1 MKGTMTTIQ
10 QDAET
15 IIQQVIHSALPDI
28 SVKNALHEINL
39 GNGNL
44 YVISIG
50 KAGWTMAKAAQEV
63 LGEKITKGI
72 CITKYEHVKGEIPG
86 ITCYEAGHPV
96 TDGNGI
102 QATQKVIDLV
112 QDCTK
117 EDTILFLISGGGSA
131 LFEKPMIPFDEY
143 QEINQQLLNCGADIK
158 EINTI
163 RKHISAVKGGRFAQL
178 CAPARVECIILS
190 DVLGDALD
198 SIASGPACADT
209 STSEDALH
217 VIDKYQ
223 LKVSKIVCDVLRQET
238 PKQINNVTT
247 KIIGSVRILCDEAVK
262 VCAQLGYAV
271 EVWTTEL
278 SCEAKDAGG
287 YFAKKAQEHYNDDK
301 SYALIAG
308 GETVVHVSGNGLGG
322 RNQEMALAC
331 AKGISG
337 LKEVCFFSVGSDGT
351 DGPTD
356 AAGGIVTGETKEK
369 LAAENIS
376 LEDKLHEHDSYNALK
391 MCDGLVI
398 TGPTGT
404 NVNDFS
410 VLLVKK

>member
-1 MKGTMTTIQ
+1 MTGIRE
-10 QDAET
+10 DADT
-15 IIQQVIHSALPDI
+15 IISQVIHSALPNTA
-28 SVKNALHEINL
+28 VKNALQTIDL
-39 GNGNL
+39 GKGNL
-44 YVISIG
+44 YVICIG
-50 KAGWTMAKAAQEV
+50 KAGWAMAKAVQEV
-63 LGEKITKGI
+63 LGERITKGI
-72 CITKYEHVKGEIPG
+72 CITKYYHVKAEIRG
-86 ITCYEAGHPV
+86 ITCYEAGHPITDANSV
-96 TDGNGI
+96 T
-102 QATQKVIDLV
+102 ATQKVIDLV
-112 QDCTK
+112 KKCTK

-131 LFEKPMIPFDEY
+131 LFEKPLVSLEEY
-143 QEINQQLLNCGADIK
+143 QDINQQLMNCGANIK
-158 EINTI
+158 EINTV
-163 RKHISAVKGGRFAQL
+163 RKHLSAVKGGKFAEM
-178 CAPARVECIILS
+178 CSPASVECIILS

-198 SIASGPACADT
+198 SIASGPACADS
-209 STSEDALH
+209 STSEDAMQ
-217 VIDKYQ
+217 VITKYQ
-223 LKVSKIVCDVLRQET
+223 LKISKVVREVLQQET
-238 PKQINNVTT
+238 PKQIANVHT
-247 KIIGSVRILCDEAVK
+247 KIIGSVRILCEEAAE
-262 VCAQLGYAV
+262 VCVQLGYET
-271 EVWTTEL
+271 EVWKTDL
-278 SCEAKDAGG
+278 SCEAKEAGE
-287 YFAKKAQEHYNDDK
+287 YFAKKAREHCNDDK

-308 GETVVHVSGNGLGG
+308 GETVVHVTGNGLGG